1 MGIGSM
7 FSFLDKLIS
16 KLPIQDRKE
25 RWKNKIDKLKAERK
39 KITDG
44 EYTEKKGQRL
54 VVIETKI
61 KKLNRLFKN
70 ALKVFIIVGLFSV
83 VGCTSA
89 KQKPIQI
96 YWGKAGDMEAY
107 EKAKVVVNNYD
118 WIIMNQEV
126 YQGE

>member
-1 MGIGSM
+1 MKKAINIGS
-7 FSFLDKLIS
+7 LKDK
-16 KLPIQDRKE
+16 KPA
-25 RWKNKIDKLKAERK
+25 KNKIDKLKAERK